1 MKDISFTRYIL
12 LLCYKDPI
20 IQANLFKY
28 YLAHKPMKKAL
39 KVIGIGLAGLFFLA
53 VIIALIP
60 GGEEKLKE
68 TNEELKQTRQGLE
81 QKIQEQTQPT
91 EQEKTYEE
99 KLAQLETN
107 NPDPDK
113 ATVQIFHRQL
123 VKLTAM
129 CEENEQWVSD
139 RIVQGQNALKKRG
152 VRVTLQEI
160 GQGFDD
166 AVVELPDKTCVE
178 AFATYLT
185 GKATGQL

>member
-1 MKDISFTRYIL
+1 
-12 LLCYKDPI
+12 
-20 IQANLFKY
+20 
-28 YLAHKPMKKAL
+28 MKKAL
-39 KVIGIGLAGLFFLA
+39 KVIGIGLAGLFILV

-60 GGEEKLKE
+60 GSDKKLKE
-68 TNEELKQTRQGLE
+68 TNKNLKQTSQELE

-91 EQEKTYEE
+91 EQTKTYEQ
-99 KLAQLETN
+99 KLAQLDTN
-107 NPDPDK
+107 NPNPDP

-152 VRVTLQEI
+152 VKATLQEI

-166 AVVELPDKTCVE
+166 AVVELPDKTCEE

>member
-1 MKDISFTRYIL
+1 
-12 LLCYKDPI
+12 
-20 IQANLFKY
+20 
-28 YLAHKPMKKAL
+28 MKKAL
-39 KVIGIGLAGLFFLA
+39 KVIGIGLAGLFILV

-60 GGEEKLKE
+60 GSDKKLKE
-68 TNEELKQTRQGLE
+68 TNKNLKQTSQELE

-91 EQEKTYEE
+91 EQTKTYEQ
-99 KLAQLETN
+99 KLAQLDTN
-107 NPDPDK
+107 NPNPDP

-152 VRVTLQEI
+152 IKATLQEI

-166 AVVELPDKTCVE
+166 AVVELPDKTCEE